1 MHHELVVATLLVLTM
16 VLSGCGLG
24 AKADASEL
32 ASFAPPDSLPEALRG
47 SYCDRYLLVHAKEA
61 CRSGL
66 QLASQ

>member
-1 MHHELVVATLLVLTM
+1 MHHELVVAVLLVLTM
-16 VLSGCGLG
+16 LLSGCGLG
-24 AKADASEL
+24 AQGGATDIS
-32 ASFAPPDSLPEALRG
+32 SFAPPDSLPEALRG